1 MTGLFVSLE
10 GGEGSGKSTQ
20 VRRLAD
26 YLGNYFPQREIVC
39 TREPGG
45 TKQAEAIRNM
55 LVNGAADK
63 FLPATE
69 ALLMS
74 AARAEHVAE
83 VIQPALCRDAFVICD
98 RYIDSTFVYQGFAH
112 DIDVS
117 SLEKVHQFACGGL
130 MPDLTFLLDVPP
142 ELGLRRALGRS
153 GSSPDTESR
162 FEGKGRAFHEKVR
175 EGFLELAQR
184 FSTRF
189 VVIDASGT
197 PDETDDIVIETVK
210 ARLTLGHK

>member
-20 VRRLAD
+20 VKRLAD
-26 YLGNYFPQREIVC
+26 YLGNCFPQREIVC

-45 TKQAEAIRNM
+45 TKQAEAIRKM
-55 LVNGAADK
+55 LVTGATDK

-83 VIQPALCRDAFVICD
+83 VILPALYRDAFVICD

-112 DIDVS
+112 NIEVS
-117 SLEKVHQFACGGL
+117 TLEEVHQFACGGL
-130 MPDLTFLLDVPP
+130 MPDLTLLLDVPS
-142 ELGLRRALGRS
+142 ELGLLRALGRS
-153 GSSPDTESR
+153 SNSPAAESR
-162 FEGKGRAFHEKVR
+162 FEGKGIAFHEKVR
-175 EGFLELAQR
+175 EGFLELAKH
-184 FSTRF
+184 FSSRF

-197 PDETDDIVIETVK
+197 PDETDKIVIEAVK

>member
-20 VRRLAD
+20 VKRLAD
-26 YLGNYFPQREIVC
+26 YLSDCFPQREIVC

-45 TKQAEAIRNM
+45 TKQAEAIRKM
-55 LVNGAADK
+55 LVTGATDK

-112 DIDVS
+112 NIEVS
-117 SLEKVHQFACGGL
+117 TLEEVHQFACGGL
-130 MPDLTFLLDVPP
+130 MPDLTLLLDVPP
-142 ELGLRRALGRS
+142 ELGLLRALGRS
-153 GSSPDTESR
+153 SSSPDAEIR
-162 FEGKGRAFHEKVR
+162 FEGKGVAFHEKVR
-175 EGFLELAQR
+175 EGFLELAQL

-197 PDETDDIVIETVK
+197 PDETDDIVIEAVK
-210 ARLTLGHK
+210 ARLAVGQK